1 VPSGSRRRCT
11 RFPPQNSQSAVAV
24 GSRNA
29 PLAQTWPHPSHIR
42 VGRLLAI
49 SHHCAPNRENSP
61 ARVGSLAVFDTFRP
75 ISQQSAQ
82 FPYADPLPITGSVEL
97 DLPVGQL
104 WETFLDVPGWAS
116 WNPCIWRSRV
126 RGGVLREGATL
137 IWAFNPI
144 ERRYLYKLPA
154 TAEIVEFVECD
165 RITWEVRLLGFHAVH
180 SYRFAALG
188 EHRCRFGSWEVAEG
202 PAYRAL
208 SRFWLAHFRY
218 VCRES
223 LAGARTLS

>member
-1 VPSGSRRRCT
+1 
-11 RFPPQNSQSAVAV
+11 
-24 GSRNA
+24 
-29 PLAQTWPHPSHIR
+29 
-42 VGRLLAI
+42 LAI
-49 SHHCAPNRENSP
+49 SHHCAPNRLNSP
-61 ARVGSLAVFDTFRP
+61 TRVGSLAVFDRFRP

-82 FPYADPLPITGSVEL
+82 FPPPSPRGRHGEIPHADPLPIAGSVEL
-97 DLPVGQL
+97 DLPVGRL
-104 WETFLDVPGWAS
+104 WETFLDVPGWPS

-154 TAEIVEFVECD
+154 TAEVVELVECD
-165 RITWEVRLLGFHAVH
+165 RITWEVRLPGFHAVH
-180 SYRFAALG
+180 SYRFASLG

-208 SRFWLAHFRY
+208 RRFWLPHFRY